1 MNKSLQ
7 IKIVGICK
15 TKAKKWSPDMFNF
28 YAVFPRLDKVSDVC
42 RATRCRRN
50 FEGPSL
56 QTKKT
61 KNEGPPENMGFN
73 GKPFEGFRRKK
84 RTETILS
91 VFEKKPVEYK
101 DPERIK

>member
-1 MNKSLQ
+1 MQSFLVLTKSVTSAGLPGAGA
-7 IKIVGICK
+7 IS
-15 TKAKKWSPDMFNF
+15 KARHYKQK
-28 YAVFPRLDKVSDVC
+28 R
-42 RATRCRRN
+42 
-50 FEGPSL
+50 
-56 QTKKT
+56 Q

-91 VFEKKPVEYK
+91 IFEKKPVEYK